1 VTNKR
6 ALEIKVE
13 ITITSVVEK
22 RAEAEAALPVLEPP
36 LRAGLR
42 AQEELV

>member
-1 VTNKR
+1 MTNKK

-13 ITITSVVEK
+13 ITLVSAVEK

-36 LRAGLR
+36 LRAGMR